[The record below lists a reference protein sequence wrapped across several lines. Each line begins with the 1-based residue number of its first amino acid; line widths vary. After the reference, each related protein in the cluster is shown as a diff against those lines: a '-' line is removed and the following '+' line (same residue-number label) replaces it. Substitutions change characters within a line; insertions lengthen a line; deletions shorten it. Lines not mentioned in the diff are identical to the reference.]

1 MAKYSILEDPK
12 VTKMEG
18 KQGAIY
24 KVALIPEI
32 EDSERFTEVQDY
44 FVADDAEL
52 HDVLSQAAKHHEDQ
66 LKIAPEQPVIENPE
80 VVKAT

>member
-1 MAKYSILEDPK
+1 MAKYSILEEPK

-18 KQGAIY
+18 VQGAIY

-32 EDSERFTEVQDY
+32 EESEKFTEIQEY

-52 HDVLSQAAKHHEDQ
+52 HDVLSKAAKHHEAQ
-66 LKIAPEQPVIENPE
+66 LTAAPEQVAVENPT